1 MVGRLRWRWP
11 IWLTRLSMNLKLI
24 QTIQTQSNVW
34 VFEGFLLLAQYDI
47 IFALAYL
54 WMLGLDNILH
64 LQRVNVN
71 VRPSFLCLKFMTIIR
86 VCKESYDDQRN
97 TNYIFRRRVSDT
109 LVPRK
114 ASELQRKATVKA
126 LAR

>member
-1 MVGRLRWRWP
+1 
-11 IWLTRLSMNLKLI
+11 
-24 QTIQTQSNVW
+24 
-34 VFEGFLLLAQYDI
+34 
-47 IFALAYL
+47 
-54 WMLGLDNILH
+54 
-64 LQRVNVN
+64 
-71 VRPSFLCLKFMTIIR
+71 MTIIR
-86 VCKESYDDQRN
+86 FCEESYNDHRN

>member
-1 MVGRLRWRWP
+1 
-11 IWLTRLSMNLKLI
+11 
-24 QTIQTQSNVW
+24 
-34 VFEGFLLLAQYDI
+34 
-47 IFALAYL
+47 
-54 WMLGLDNILH
+54 
-64 LQRVNVN
+64 
-71 VRPSFLCLKFMTIIR
+71 MTKIR

>member
-1 MVGRLRWRWP
+1 MVGLDY
-11 IWLTRLSMNLKLI
+11 
-24 QTIQTQSNVW
+24 
-34 VFEGFLLLAQYDI
+34 F
-47 IFALAYL
+47 FALAE
-54 WMLGLDNILH
+54 
-64 LQRVNVN
+64 NVN

-86 VCKESYDDQRN
+86 FCEESYNDHRN